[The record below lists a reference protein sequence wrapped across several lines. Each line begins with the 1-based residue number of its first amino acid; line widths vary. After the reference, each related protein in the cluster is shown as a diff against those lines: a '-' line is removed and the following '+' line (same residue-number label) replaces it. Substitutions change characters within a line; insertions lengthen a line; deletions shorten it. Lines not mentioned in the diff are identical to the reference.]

1 MMEPAGPCHQGYY
14 CPGGAVS
21 PVEIICPVGHYC
33 PEDSAQPTPCP
44 SGTMTNELAN
54 PNITYCELSPS
65 EECFKIPVLA
75 DTLPLLFLSPPFI
88 ATCLFT
94 LGAGVGDGRGLG
106 VGFSVWSPLRVIVAI
121 SLGVSVSADSSFTAL
136 LVSDDR

>member
-54 PNITYCELSPS
+54 PNITYCELCTAGYYCSGTNNTNVTGES
-65 EECFKIPVLA
+65 VC
-75 DTLPLLFLSPPFI
+75 I
-88 ATCLFT
+88 AY
-94 LGAGVGDGRGLG
+94 
-106 VGFSVWSPLRVIVAI
+106 
-121 SLGVSVSADSSFTAL
+121 
-136 LVSDDR
+136 